1 MHVLKVN
8 IESPV
13 RRLVL
18 ETSEVLISL
27 VRSQTVDSPCSSPTS
42 SLSRGHVSTFLEALR
57 LSVLAEV
64 PAEVPAE
71 VLEQVLE
78 AVLADCQQGQLLRTT
93 AQSPA
98 HSADGQ
104 GPVIGRQFEA
114 RRITC
119 RL

>member
-64 PAEVPAE
+64 PAEV
-71 VLEQVLE
+71 LEQVLE
-78 AVLADCQQGQLLRTT
+78 AVLADCQQGQQGQLLRTT

-98 HSADGQ
+98 HSRRTDR
-104 GPVIGRQFEA
+104 GR
-114 RRITC
+114 
-119 RL
+119 